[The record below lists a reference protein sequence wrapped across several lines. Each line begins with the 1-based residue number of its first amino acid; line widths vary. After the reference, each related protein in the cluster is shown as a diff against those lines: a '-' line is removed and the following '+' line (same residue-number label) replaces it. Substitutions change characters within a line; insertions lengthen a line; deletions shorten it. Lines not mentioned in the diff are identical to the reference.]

1 MFSDALASLALMTVR
16 PYVTHSLI
24 HRNWRLAI
32 SHVLQFSH
40 HSSCI
45 LSGGNIFLVSL
56 VSLISGQSGHPG
68 LFGPSGLSG
77 CPGLSGHPGLSGGSG
92 QSGHPCQFGMV
103 SLIIPVHIVTL
114 SVWSQFS

>member
-1 MFSDALASLALMTVR
+1 M
-16 PYVTHSLI
+16 THSLV

-40 HSSCI
+40 QSSCI
-45 LSGGNIFLVSL
+45 LSGGNICLVSL
-56 VSLISGQSGHPG
+56 VSLVSGQSGHPG
-68 LFGPSGLSG
+68 LFGHS
-77 CPGLSGHPGLSGGSG
+77 GLSGHPGLSGGSG
-92 QSGHPCQFGMV
+92 QSGHPCQFGLV